1 MSSEPKEK
9 SKAMKI
15 IQSICSLSIV
25 GVICYSLIYGVEL
38 VSSAIVV
45 SSIVGLVIPTVISES
60 TMGVVEILTGVL
72 EAFIDGLVDAVT
84 GVLEAIG
91 SIF

>member
-1 MSSEPKEK
+1 MSNESKEK
-9 SKAMKI
+9 SKSVQF

-38 VSSAIVV
+38 ASSAIAV
-45 SSIVGLVIPTVISES
+45 SSLAGLVLPALIAEP
-60 TMGVVEILTGVL
+60 GVGIAEILTGVL
-72 EAFIDGLVDAVT
+72 ETFVEGLISAVT
-84 GVLEAIG
+84 GVIEAIT